1 MKVILLKDVKNLGK
15 KGDLVNSKD
24 GYARNFLI
32 PRKVAIEANEE
43 NLKNWEEEQKRL
55 EEEEKERVA
64 HFTEVKKELDKAKIV
79 LTAKAGESDKL
90 FGAITSND
98 IRAAIKDQ
106 LKIDIDKKK
115 IDLKENIKTAG
126 NHKVPIKL
134 YTDINTELEVEIKAE

>member
-134 YTDINTELEVEIKAE
+134 YTDINTELAVEIKAE

>member
-64 HFTEVKKELDKAKIV
+64 HFTEVKKELDKSKIV

-106 LKIDIDKKK
+106 LKIEIDKKK

-126 NHKVPIKL
+126 KHKVPIKL
-134 YTDINTELEVEIKAE
+134 YTDINTELAVEIKAE

>member
-55 EEEEKERVA
+55 EEEEKERVV

-126 NHKVPIKL
+126 NHKVLIKL
-134 YTDINTELEVEIKAE
+134 YTDINTELAVEIKAE

>member
-64 HFTEVKKELDKAKIV
+64 HFTEIKKKLDKSKIV

-98 IRAAIKDQ
+98 IRAAIKEQ
-106 LKIDIDKKK
+106 LKIEIDKKK

-126 NHKVPIKL
+126 KHKVPIKL
-134 YTDINTELEVEIKAE
+134 YTDINTELAVEIKAE

>member
-64 HFTEVKKELDKAKIV
+64 HFTEVKKELDKSKIV

-134 YTDINTELEVEIKAE
+134 YTDINTELAVEIKAE

>member
-79 LTAKAGESDKL
+79 LTAKTGESDKL

-134 YTDINTELEVEIKAE
+134 YTDINTELAVEIKAE

>member
-64 HFTEVKKELDKAKIV
+64 QFTEIKKKLDKAKIV

-134 YTDINTELEVEIKAE
+134 YTDINTELAVEIKAE